1 MISIHADSSAVFRAE
16 AKPRCGNPGPRDK
29 AWIAII
35 SGQLGVRYVG
45 LTDTCKNQG
54 VEENRRCTLKQFSIT
69 EILSEPLWNKN
80 IISGQNFLIF
90 F

>member
-54 VEENRRCTLKQFSIT
+54 VEENRRCTLKILKHIFSET
-69 EILSEPLWNKN
+69 KLILVKLLLK
-80 IISGQNFLIF
+80 
-90 F
+90 

>member
-54 VEENRRCTLKQFSIT
+54 VEENRRCTLKTFEVKFSCFS
-69 EILSEPLWNKN
+69 L
-80 IISGQNFLIF
+80 
-90 F
+90 

>member
-29 AWIAII
+29 AWIVII

-45 LTDTCKNQG
+45 LTDTCKNQD
-54 VEENRRCTLKQFSIT
+54 VEENRRCTL
-69 EILSEPLWNKN
+69 N
-80 IISGQNFLIF
+80 IIYYQGNF
-90 F
+90 